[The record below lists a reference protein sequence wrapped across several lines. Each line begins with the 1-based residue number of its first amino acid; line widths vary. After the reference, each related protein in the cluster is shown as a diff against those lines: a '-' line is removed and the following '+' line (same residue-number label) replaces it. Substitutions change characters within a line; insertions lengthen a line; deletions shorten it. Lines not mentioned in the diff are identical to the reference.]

1 MARNCLFA
9 LCSPLDCEA
18 PESSGGRGKG
28 GGEEK
33 MNYGKEEG
41 KWRKAE
47 RRGGEEERKG
57 GRLEDPGMMSVIP
70 ALEG

>member
-1 MARNCLFA
+1 
-9 LCSPLDCEA
+9 
-18 PESSGGRGKG
+18 
-28 GGEEK
+28 